1 MYVWWDGK
9 VNPCDADYKSYLS
22 YGNAKE
28 SSIKDLWNNKK
39 NTELRK
45 KHLDGDRK
53 KINPCNKCGETFCQK

>member
-28 SSIKDLWNNKK
+28 SSIKDLWNNTK